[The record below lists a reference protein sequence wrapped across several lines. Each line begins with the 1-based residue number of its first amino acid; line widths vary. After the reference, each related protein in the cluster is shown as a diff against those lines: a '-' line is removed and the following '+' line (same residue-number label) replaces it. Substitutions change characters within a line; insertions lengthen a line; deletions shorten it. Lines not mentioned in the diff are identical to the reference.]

1 MTQWNG
7 STLGKPTLGKPTL
20 GKPTLGKPTLAK
32 MRVDHEGAGEGSG
45 PVAPRYDMIELMFFA
60 YRDFVEDADRI
71 LARDGFGRAHHR
83 VLYFATRRPGLT
95 IAELLDIL
103 RITKQSLN
111 RVLKALL
118 DRGFVSMRLGETDRR
133 QRLLYATARGAA
145 LIEKIAAVQSARFTR
160 AFAQLGPGAAEQAA
174 AFLASMTGSM
184 AEPGEAGDGPIPVL
198 PLAAMRELEAHTPEV
213 SSERS

>member
-7 STLGKPTLGKPTL
+7 PDV
-20 GKPTLGKPTLAK
+20 AK
-32 MRVDHEGAGEGSG
+32 IRTGEDRA
-45 PVAPRYDMIELMFFA
+45 VATGDPAAPSYDMIELMFFA
-60 YRDFVEDADRI
+60 YRDFVADADRI

-118 DRGFVSMRLGETDRR
+118 DRGFVNMRLGETDRR
-133 QRLLYATARGAA
+133 QRLLYATGRGAA
-145 LIEKIAAVQSARFTR
+145 LIERIAAVQSARFAR
-160 AFAQLGPGAAEQAA
+160 AFAQLGPEAADQAA
-174 AFLASMTGSM
+174 AFLAAMTGPV
-184 AEPGEAGDGPIPVL
+184 AEADAGDGLLETLPV
-198 PLAAMRELEAHTPEV
+198 AAMREREPRGPV
-213 SSERS
+213 VPGERS

>member
-1 MTQWNG
+1 MTRWNG
-7 STLGKPTLGKPTL
+7 PTLRKPSLGQSTLGKTRLE
-20 GKPTLGKPTLAK
+20 
-32 MRVDHEGAGEGSG
+32 HEGAVDAAE
-45 PVAPRYDMIELMFFA
+45 PATPRYDMIELMFFA

-160 AFAQLGPGAAEQAA
+160 AFAQLGPQAAEQAA
-174 AFLASMTGSM
+174 AFLTSMTGSM
-184 AEPGEAGDGPIPVL
+184 AEAGEAGDGPIPVL
-198 PLAAMRELEAHTPEV
+198 PLAAMRERETHAPEV